1 MTLAE
6 PQPAPL
12 RPVVMRRIVF
22 VAVWIAVFVFVGHEE
37 LVGPDELTGVELL
50 VRFSLA
56 LLLTFWCA
64 LDGRVRGKPVPR
76 IGLLSIF
83 ITTPFGVLVYGVWSR
98 GWRGLLF
105 DLGLVVLY
113 MITGMASMY
122 LVYWATD
129 RPLP

>member
-1 MTLAE
+1 M
-6 PQPAPL
+6 PL

-22 VAVWIAVFVFVGHEE
+22 IGIWIAVFVYVGHGE
-37 LVGPDELTGVELL
+37 LVGPNELTGLDLMVGL
-50 VRFSLA
+50 SLA
-56 LLLTFWCA
+56 LLLTYWCA

-76 IGLLSIF
+76 VGVLSIF
-83 ITTPFGVLVYGVWSR
+83 LTTPFGVLVYGVWSR

-113 MITGMASMY
+113 MVTGMASIY
-122 LVYWATD
+122 LVHWATG